1 LQAIPGAVPDLASL
15 PPGCRFA
22 DRCHLAIAACNAAP
36 PPMHEVAAGH
46 GAACI
51 RLDAARAGAGA

>member
-1 LQAIPGAVPDLASL
+1 L

-22 DRCHLAIAACNAAP
+22 DRCPLAIAACDAAP
-36 PPMHEVAAGH
+36 PPMSVVAPGH

-51 RLDAARAGAGA
+51 RLDAAESAACA